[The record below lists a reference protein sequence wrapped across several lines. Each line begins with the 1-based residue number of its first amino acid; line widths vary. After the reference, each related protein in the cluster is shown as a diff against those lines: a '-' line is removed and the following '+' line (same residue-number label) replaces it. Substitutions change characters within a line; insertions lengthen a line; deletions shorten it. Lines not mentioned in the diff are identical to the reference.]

1 MESLDHYII
10 RKLIYNIMFDSEY
23 NDYTDCKDLY
33 ELNILESLKNIVEY
47 HVDNNELSN
56 FAKNNIFNFLSYG
69 RSIDDKYR
77 NKRFEV
83 INNIIVLL
91 NSQRHDYSLNFY
103 AKQLRARR
111 NDKRYL
117 TATVGEVQKEVE
129 RMNEAICLDYYIVTS
144 HCNRTDDLEFV
155 KDIGMFINNSIY
167 YECLMMILNENPI
180 VFKDSKFYERIKL
193 ILDIN
198 KKESQEI
205 GKLNK
210 ELVKRID
217 TSIKRIK

>member
-47 HVDNNELSN
+47 HVKNNELSN
-56 FAKNNIFNFLSYG
+56 FVKNNIFNFLSYG
-69 RSIDDKYR
+69 RSIDDEHR
-77 NKRFEV
+77 NERFEV

-91 NSQRHDYSLNFY
+91 NSQKYDYSLNFY

-144 HCNRTDDLEFV
+144 HCNRTDDFEFV

-180 VFKDSKFYERIKL
+180 VFKDPKFYERIKF

-198 KKESQEI
+198 KKRSQEI